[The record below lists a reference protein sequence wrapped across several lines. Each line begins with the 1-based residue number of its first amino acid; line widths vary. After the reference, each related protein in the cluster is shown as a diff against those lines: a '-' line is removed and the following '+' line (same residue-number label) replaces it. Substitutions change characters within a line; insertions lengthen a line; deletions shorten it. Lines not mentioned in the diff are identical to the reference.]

1 MAEERPKKRCPV
13 CKTGKCKSLKSRYTH
28 AVKGPMFCS
37 QRCAAEWGLL
47 AAAECDSV
55 YHWCPR
61 HGWSTH
67 ETEDDAEC
75 GDCWVARNSCDNQ
88 EDE

>member
-13 CKTGKCKSLKSRYTH
+13 CKTGKCKSLKSRYMY

-37 QRCAAEWGLL
+37 QRCAAEWGLF
-47 AAAECDSV
+47 ASAVCGSV

-67 ETEDDAEC
+67 ESPDFAGCDRC
-75 GDCWVARNSCDNQ
+75 GPVNFSE